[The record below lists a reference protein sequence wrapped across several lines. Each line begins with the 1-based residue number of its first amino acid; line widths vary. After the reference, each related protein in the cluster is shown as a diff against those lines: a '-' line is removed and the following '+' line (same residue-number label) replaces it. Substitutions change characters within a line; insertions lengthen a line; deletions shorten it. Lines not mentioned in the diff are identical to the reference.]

1 MKKTKKGDVITTKHG
16 DFVLNIA
23 SLTNSIVS
31 ITHTK
36 LNKTVSVGQLVRAK
50 GTRGA
55 TKGTSGIVKFIH
67 VPNSGIR
74 LNNIFDIQFEGQP
87 HTKDLKIED
96 LI

>member
-1 MKKTKKGDVITTKHG
+1 MKKGDVITTKHG

-31 ITHTK
+31 VTHTK
-36 LNKTVSVGQLVRAK
+36 LNRAK